1 VHPATASIVVTDNK
15 SNIENRKPRQD
26 VSNGAMQGDAK
37 TSGPTATGSIK
48 LPDRSRPGTGAVH
61 GGEVGKPGQMEGDGS
76 RASDEK
82 GD

>member
-1 VHPATASIVVTDNK
+1 VTDNRN
-15 SNIENRKPRQD
+15 NIGNTKARQD

-37 TSGPTATGSIK
+37 TSGPTPNDKIVYRDHSQPGS
-48 LPDRSRPGTGAVH
+48 GAIH

-76 RASDEK
+76 RTTDEK